1 MATKIG
7 LGVPMPLLAPA
18 TATWAAPFAAY
29 YIFLQNRI
37 VYHRIT
43 NKTVLGDRCDESKG
57 ATDPLYVASRSQ
69 ANFAENVP
77 LILAVALLAEL
88 NGANR
93 SYLNYALGALFAL
106 RVGHVELGLMAKGN
120 AGLGRPIGFLAPED
134 GRRTEPS
141 LKLRISHRHQFHPI
155 CSNTAGGAME
165 AASAR
170 MAARDRYGAFGEAPS
185 SPLQRF
191 ISCDPQNF
199 EPNLALNLEIS
210 DLINSKKGSAPREAA
225 VTIVHYV
232 NHRNQNVALLALN
245 LLDICV
251 KNCGYPFH
259 LQISTKE
266 FLNELVRRFPERP
279 PLHSSRV
286 QNKILELIEEWRQ
299 TICQTSRYKD
309 DLGFIR
315 DMHRLLSYKGYIFPE
330 IRKEDAAVLNPSDN
344 LRSAEE
350 MAEEEREAQSA
361 KLQEL
366 IRRGGPADLQEA
378 NKLMKVMAGYDTRN
392 KTDWRAKAAEEVGRI
407 QQKAKILE
415 EMLQGY
421 KPGDQIQEGD
431 VFEELANALQSA
443 QPKIQKMCEEDS
455 EDHEAVAKLFEI
467 NDSIHRTIERY
478 KLFKKGDIEAANN
491 IPQGTLGRS
500 GAGVSQGPNNTLN
513 LIDFGDS
520 EPTSE
525 SSQAPQQPPA
535 AGNALE
541 DDLLGLSLSGDTYGQ
556 SGSISLGGSN
566 GSVLGMSG
574 MGVPQSQAPQK
585 ASNQAI
591 TDLFNAGPKSSQS
604 QVASPSSSTFS
615 PPPPQ
620 PARTPDPFAALASTP
635 RQASPFQYQ
644 QSVKPPA
651 PASGTVDLLGGDV
664 TAPTTNLAQSTSA
677 ANDDD
682 EWNFASSVP
691 DTSKEVTV
699 TNTSVNILF
708 NISRETDTS
717 LLIQS
722 RISNNTP
729 LPVSGL
735 TLQVAASKGAQ
746 LQLEPQSGVNLG
758 PNQKFG
764 ITQTIRTHTH
774 LDSLAHKQFK
784 MVRHKKDFKG
794 NNKFKNPAKARAPP
808 RPRRASDEDEN
819 DAANPRP
826 AKPEFKAACWD
837 LGHCDAKRCS
847 GKRLMRLGMM
857 RELHVGQKFA
867 GVVVSPKAKKI
878 VSREDKELMEQY
890 GAAVVEASWNR
901 IDEVPFGRIGGKC
914 ERLLPYLVAA
924 NPTNYG
930 RPWRLNCV
938 EALAACFYICGHPEW
953 AESILSTFSYG
964 QAFLDINAALLKRY
978 LACEN
983 EEQIKKA
990 EEVWLEKI
998 EREYNESRTER
1009 EEGAEEDEWAGG
1021 NMNRRVIDES
1031 SDDDDEEDEEDED
1044 EEEDKIDPRNPYN
1057 IPESSDDE
1065 EEMAELRRR
1074 VLASKPFAN
1083 PAPKDDDEEDE
1094 DEKKAP
1100 ERIPRTEPAPKNG
1113 ALEEQDRSEP
1123 GENDAEDDEFD
1134 SFMAAQ
1140 PTTDRTGIASKQR
1153 NKAMDNKYKAT
1164 FSSGSV
1170 KAPSG
1175 RGYQ

>member
-1 MATKIG
+1 MRVSHVFVERNLQLLPYSLSALFAIDNVTGTVPVVAQPSFGRASRYDNCFLKWYSEKFLRGTATTDECKPIFEQYEKCLSKALSERGIDKMLKEVRDDNKENDAEHMKPMATKVG

-37 VYHRIT
+37 VYHRLST
-43 NKTVLGDRCDESKG
+43 KTFIGDKTKESEG
-57 ATDPLYVASRSQ
+57 GTDPLYVSTRAQ
-69 ANFAENVP
+69 LNFTENVP
-77 LILAVALLAEL
+77 LILGIALLAEL

-93 SYLNYALGALFAL
+93 SYINYALGTLFAL
-106 RVGHVELGLMAKGN
+106 RVGHAELGLLIQDTKGPGRIVGYYGTQTVL
-120 AGLGRPIGFLAPED
+120 AGLAGYAAL
-134 GRRTEPS
+134 S
-141 LKLRISHRHQFHPI
+141 
-155 CSNTAGGAME
+155 GGAME

-191 ISCDPQNF
+191 ILQACDPQNF
-199 EPNLALNLEIS
+199 EPNLALNLEIA

-279 PLHSSRV
+279 PVHSSRV

-330 IRKEDAAVLNPSDN
+330 VRKEDAAVLNPSDN

-407 QQKAKILE
+407 QQKARILE

-421 KPGDQIQEGD
+421 RPGDEIKEGD

-443 QPKIQKMCEEDS
+443 HPKIQKMCEEDS

-478 KLFKKGDIEAANN
+478 KLFKKGDMEAANN

-513 LIDFGDS
+513 LIDFGDA
-520 EPTSE
+520 EPTPSPSE
-525 SSQAPQQPPA
+525 TSQASQQPA
-535 AGNALE
+535 AAKNALV
-541 DDLLGLSLSGDTYGQ
+541 DDLLGLSLSGETYGQ

-574 MGVPQSQAPQK
+574 MAVPQSQAQQK
-585 ASNQAI
+585 ATNQAI
-591 TDLFNAGPKSSQS
+591 TDLFTAGPKSNQP
-604 QVASPSSSTFS
+604 QMKSPQQSTFS
-615 PPPPQ
+615 TPPQ
-620 PARTPDPFAALASTP
+620 PSRTPDPFAALASTP

-644 QSVKPPA
+644 QSIKPPA
-651 PASGTVDLLGGDV
+651 PASNVVDLLGGS
-664 TAPTTNLAQSTSA
+664 TSAPTTNLVQTTDAS
-677 ANDDD
+677 NDDD
-682 EWNFASSVP
+682 EWDFASSVP
-691 DTSKEVTV
+691 DTSKEITV
-699 TNTSVNILF
+699 TNSTVNVLF
-708 NISRETDTS
+708 NISRETDTT

-729 LPVSGL
+729 LPISAL

-764 ITQTIRTHTH
+764 ITQNIRVNNVQRG
-774 LDSLAHKQFK
+774 SGNSVK
-784 MVRHKKDFKG
+784 MRWKASYSVG
-794 NNKFKNPAKARAPP
+794 GQQKN
-808 RPRRASDEDEN
+808 
-819 DAANPRP
+819 
-826 AKPEFKAACWD
+826 
-837 LGHCDAKRCS
+837 
-847 GKRLMRLGMM
+847 
-857 RELHVGQKFA
+857 
-867 GVVVSPKAKKI
+867 
-878 VSREDKELMEQY
+878 
-890 GAAVVEASWNR
+890 
-901 IDEVPFGRIGGKC
+901 
-914 ERLLPYLVAA
+914 
-924 NPTNYG
+924 
-930 RPWRLNCV
+930 
-938 EALAACFYICGHPEW
+938 
-953 AESILSTFSYG
+953 
-964 QAFLDINAALLKRY
+964 
-978 LACEN
+978 
-983 EEQIKKA
+983 
-990 EEVWLEKI
+990 
-998 EREYNESRTER
+998 
-1009 EEGAEEDEWAGG
+1009 
-1021 NMNRRVIDES
+1021 
-1031 SDDDDEEDEEDED
+1031 
-1044 EEEDKIDPRNPYN
+1044 
-1057 IPESSDDE
+1057 
-1065 EEMAELRRR
+1065 EM
-1074 VLASKPFAN
+1074 
-1083 PAPKDDDEEDE
+1083 
-1094 DEKKAP
+1094 
-1100 ERIPRTEPAPKNG
+1100 
-1113 ALEEQDRSEP
+1113 
-1123 GENDAEDDEFD
+1123 GE
-1134 SFMAAQ
+1134 
-1140 PTTDRTGIASKQR
+1140 IASLGV
-1153 NKAMDNKYKAT
+1153 
-1164 FSSGSV
+1164 S
-1170 KAPSG
+1170 
-1175 RGYQ
+1175 